1 MNFKILLL
9 LSFFLI
15 ALGQEEHSF
24 KLENGTK
31 ISGYIVSE
39 NDSIYE
45 VDTNLGLIQI
55 EKKEIKKF
63 ECVYFMNNGN
73 ILVGDKV
80 SSSETEVILNT
91 DLGVFKIKKE
101 DYFLWIPKF
110 SNEAYVA
117 LMFFIAILK

>member
-15 ALGQEEHSF
+15 VLAREEYSF

-31 ISGYIVSE
+31 IQGYIVSE

-55 EKKEIKKF
+55 EKKDIKKF
-63 ECVYFMNNGN
+63 ECMYFMNNGN

-80 SSSETEVILNT
+80 SSSENEVILNT
-91 DLGVFKIKKE
+91 DLGVFKIKKD
-101 DYFLWIPKF
+101 DYFLWLPNL
-110 SNEAYVA
+110 SNEAYITF
-117 LMFFIAILK
+117 MFIIAILK

>member
-15 ALGQEEHSF
+15 VLAREEYSF

-31 ISGYIVSE
+31 IQGYIVSE

-45 VDTNLGLIQI
+45 VDTNLGLVQF
-55 EKKEIKKF
+55 EKKDIKKF
-63 ECVYFMNNGN
+63 ECMYFMNNGN

-80 SSSETEVILNT
+80 SSSENEVILNT
-91 DLGVFKIKKE
+91 DLGVFKIKKD
-101 DYFLWIPKF
+101 DYFLWLPNL
-110 SNEAYVA
+110 SNEAYITF
-117 LMFFIAILK
+117 MFIIAILK

>member
-1 MNFKILLL
+1 
-9 LSFFLI
+9 
-15 ALGQEEHSF
+15 
-24 KLENGTK
+24 
-31 ISGYIVSE
+31 
-39 NDSIYE
+39 
-45 VDTNLGLIQI
+45 
-55 EKKEIKKF
+55 
-63 ECVYFMNNGN
+63 MNNGN